1 MGDIEKTME
10 NKVKELDDSIRD
22 MPDAMRTFSLTMR
35 SLYADKAVGTNDEL
49 AKRFRNLRDETRNDA
64 LVYLKGIL
72 PISTKFVSCISEY
85 FEYYEALD
93 FEEWCDMIAE
103 ILEETTSNR
112 QLCETLLQMH
122 EDIMVPLKKRRDSAK
137 IMINEFKELTET
149 YQRQS
154 KDLKEK
160 AICKREWAHSLLYVP
175 VVNLVAYP
183 LLHASANIDL
193 VESIAKNKQ
202 ADIAEAA
209 SITVAEALI
218 PALEEFMTGL
228 RKAASFFSVMEQEL
242 RKFESKAEKAKS
254 EPKNL
259 YYKVM
264 RKQAEGMKSTCQVFY
279 AVLPDVRTDFLAIP
293 TEGTDQNYVD
303 KWLEQQKKTI
313 QEKCRVS
320 TLALKLLKA
329 LTDWDY
335 PPVTSRSQNWQW
347 L

>member
-10 NKVKELDDSIRD
+10 NKVKELGDSIRD
-22 MPDAMRTFSLTMR
+22 MPNAMRTFSLTMR

-137 IMINEFKELTET
+137 IMINEFKDLTET

-154 KDLKEK
+154 KDLKEN
-160 AICKREWAHSLLYVP
+160 AIYKREWAYSLLFVP
-175 VVNLVAYP
+175 PVNLVAYP
-183 LLHASANIDL
+183 LLRLSASIDL

-202 ADIAEAA
+202 AEIAEAA

-228 RKAASFFSVMEQEL
+228 RNAAAFFSVMEQEL

-254 EPKNL
+254 EPKEL

-264 RKQAEGMKSTCQVFY
+264 KKQAKDMKSICQGFY

-313 QEKCRVS
+313 QEKCFAS

-329 LTDWDY
+329 ITDWD
-335 PPVTSRSQNWQW
+335 
-347 L
+347 

>member
-1 MGDIEKTME
+1 MEDIEKTME
-10 NKVKELDDSIRD
+10 NKVEELDASIRD
-22 MPDAMRTFSLTMR
+22 MPKAMRLFSLTMR

-64 LVYLKGIL
+64 MVYLKGIL
-72 PISTKFVSCISEY
+72 PICTKFVSCLSEY

-103 ILEETTSNR
+103 ILEETTGYR

-122 EDIMVPLKKRRDSAK
+122 EDIMVPLKKRRDSAT
-137 IMINEFKELTET
+137 IMINEFKDLTEI

-154 KDLKEK
+154 KDLEEK
-160 AICKREWAHSLLYVP
+160 AIYKREWARYLFQFP
-175 VVNLVAYP
+175 VVNLVACP
-183 LLHASANIDL
+183 LFFVSASVDF

-202 ADIAEAA
+202 AEITEAA
-209 SITVAEALI
+209 SIIVAEALI

-228 RKAASFFSVMEQEL
+228 RKAAAFFSVMEQEL
-242 RKFESKAEKAKS
+242 RKSESKAEKAKS
-254 EPKNL
+254 EPKKL

-264 RKQAEGMKSTCQVFY
+264 NKQAKSMKSTCQVFY

-303 KWLEQQKKTI
+303 KWLEQQKKII
-313 QEKCRVS
+313 QEKCLAS

-329 LTDWDY
+329 ITD
-335 PPVTSRSQNWQW
+335 
-347 L
+347 

>member
-1 MGDIEKTME
+1 MEDIEKMME
-10 NKVKELDDSIRD
+10 NKVEELDASIRG
-22 MPDAMRTFSLTMR
+22 MPKAMRIFSLTMR

-64 LVYLKGIL
+64 MVYLKGIL
-72 PISTKFVSCISEY
+72 PICTKFVSCLSEY

-93 FEEWCDMIAE
+93 FDEWCDMTAE
-103 ILEETTSNR
+103 ILEETTGYR

-137 IMINEFKELTET
+137 IMINEFKDLTEI

-154 KDLKEK
+154 KDLEEK
-160 AICKREWAHSLLYVP
+160 AIYKREWARSLLYLP
-175 VVNLVAYP
+175 VINLVACP
-183 LLHASANIDL
+183 LFYVSASVDF
-193 VESIAKNKQ
+193 VESLAKSKQ
-202 ADIAEAA
+202 AEITEAA

-228 RKAASFFSVMEQEL
+228 RKAGAFFSVMEQEL
-242 RKFESKAEKAKS
+242 RKCESKAEKAKS
-254 EPKNL
+254 EPKKL

-264 RKQAEGMKSTCQVFY
+264 NKQAKGMKSTCQVFY

-313 QEKCRVS
+313 QEKCLVS
-320 TLALKLLKA
+320 TLARKLLKA
-329 LTDWDY
+329 ITD
-335 PPVTSRSQNWQW
+335 
-347 L
+347 

>member
-1 MGDIEKTME
+1 
-10 NKVKELDDSIRD
+10 
-22 MPDAMRTFSLTMR
+22 MR

-64 LVYLKGIL
+64 MVYLKGIL
-72 PISTKFVSCISEY
+72 PICTKFVSCLSEY

-93 FEEWCDMIAE
+93 FDEWCDMTAE
-103 ILEETTSNR
+103 ILEETTGYR

-137 IMINEFKELTET
+137 IMINEFKDLTEI

-154 KDLKEK
+154 KDLEEK
-160 AICKREWAHSLLYVP
+160 AIYKREWARSLLYLP
-175 VVNLVAYP
+175 VINLVACP
-183 LLHASANIDL
+183 LFYVSASVDF
-193 VESIAKNKQ
+193 VESLAKSKQ
-202 ADIAEAA
+202 AEITEAA

-228 RKAASFFSVMEQEL
+228 RKAGAFFSVMEQEL
-242 RKFESKAEKAKS
+242 RKCESKAEKAKS
-254 EPKNL
+254 EPKKL

-264 RKQAEGMKSTCQVFY
+264 NKQAKGMKSTCQVFY

-313 QEKCRVS
+313 QEKCLVS
-320 TLALKLLKA
+320 TLARKLLKA
-329 LTDWDY
+329 ITD
-335 PPVTSRSQNWQW
+335 
-347 L
+347 

>member
-1 MGDIEKTME
+1 MEDIEKTME
-10 NKVKELDDSIRD
+10 NNVEELDASIRG
-22 MPDAMRTFSLTMR
+22 MPEAMRIFSLTMR

-64 LVYLKGIL
+64 MVYLKGIL
-72 PISTKFVSCISEY
+72 PVCTKFVSCLSEY

-93 FEEWCDMIAE
+93 FEEWCDMTAE
-103 ILEETTSNR
+103 ILEETSGYR

-137 IMINEFKELTET
+137 IMINEFKDLTEV

-154 KDLKEK
+154 KELEEK
-160 AICKREWAHSLLYVP
+160 AIYKREWARSLLYVP
-175 VVNLVAYP
+175 VVNLVACP
-183 LLHASANIDL
+183 LFNVSANVDF

-202 ADIAEAA
+202 AKITEAA

-218 PALEEFMTGL
+218 PALEEFMKGL
-228 RKAASFFSVMEQEL
+228 RNAAAFFSVMEQEL
-242 RKFESKAEKAKS
+242 GKCESKAEKAKS
-254 EPKNL
+254 EPKKL

-264 RKQAEGMKSTCQVFY
+264 NKQAKGMKSTCQVFY

-313 QEKCRVS
+313 QEKCLVS

-329 LTDWDY
+329 ITD
-335 PPVTSRSQNWQW
+335 
-347 L
+347 

>member
-1 MGDIEKTME
+1 MGDIEKKIE
-10 NKVKELDDSIRD
+10 NEVKGLDASIRE
-22 MPDAMRTFSLTMR
+22 MPKAMRMFSLTMR
-35 SLYADKAVGTNDEL
+35 SLYADKAVGTNNKL

-64 LVYLKGIL
+64 MVYLKGIL

-93 FEEWCDMIAE
+93 FEEWCDMISD
-103 ILEETTSNR
+103 ILEETTGYR
-112 QLCETLLQMH
+112 QLCEALLQMH
-122 EDIMVPLKKRRDSAK
+122 EDIMVPLKKRRDSAN
-137 IMINEFKELTET
+137 IMIKEFKDLTKT

-154 KDLKEK
+154 KELEEQ
-160 AICKREWAHSLLYVP
+160 AISKREWAHSLLYVP
-175 VVNLVAYP
+175 GVNLVAYP
-183 LLHASANIDL
+183 LLCVSASMDL

-202 ADIAEAA
+202 AEIAEAA

-228 RKAASFFSVMEQEL
+228 RNAAAFFSVMEQEL
-242 RKFESKAEKAKS
+242 RKFETKAEKAKS
-254 EPKNL
+254 EPKKL

-264 RKQAEGMKSTCQVFY
+264 NKQAKGMKSTCQVFY

-313 QEKCRVS
+313 QEKCVAS
-320 TLALKLLKA
+320 NLILKLLKA
-329 LTDWDY
+329 IT
-335 PPVTSRSQNWQW
+335 N
-347 L
+347 

>member
-1 MGDIEKTME
+1 MGDIEKKIE
-10 NKVKELDDSIRD
+10 NEVKALDASIRD
-22 MPDAMRTFSLTMR
+22 MPKAMRMFSLTMR

-64 LVYLKGIL
+64 IVYLKGIL

-93 FEEWCDMIAE
+93 FEEWCDMIAD
-103 ILEETTSNR
+103 ILEETTGYR
-112 QLCETLLQMH
+112 QLCEALLKMH

-137 IMINEFKELTET
+137 IMINEFKDLTET

-175 VVNLVAYP
+175 VVNFVAYP
-183 LLHASANIDL
+183 LLHVSANIDL

-202 ADIAEAA
+202 AEIAEAA

-228 RKAASFFSVMEQEL
+228 RNAASFFSVMEQEL

-254 EPKNL
+254 EPKKL

-313 QEKCRVS
+313 QEKCLVS

-329 LTDWDY
+329 LTD
-335 PPVTSRSQNWQW
+335 
-347 L
+347 

>member
-1 MGDIEKTME
+1 MEDIEKTME
-10 NKVKELDDSIRD
+10 NKVEELDASIRD
-22 MPDAMRTFSLTMR
+22 MPKAMRIFSLTMR

-64 LVYLKGIL
+64 MVYLKGIL
-72 PISTKFVSCISEY
+72 PICTKFVSCLSEY

-93 FEEWCDMIAE
+93 FEEWCDMTAE
-103 ILEETTSNR
+103 ILEETTGYR

-137 IMINEFKELTET
+137 IMINEFKDLTEV

-154 KDLKEK
+154 KDLEEK
-160 AICKREWAHSLLYVP
+160 AIYKREWARSLLYLP
-175 VVNLVAYP
+175 VINVVACP
-183 LLHASANIDL
+183 LFYVSASVDF
-193 VESIAKNKQ
+193 VESVAKSKQ
-202 ADIAEAA
+202 AEITEAA

-218 PALEEFMTGL
+218 PALEEFMKGL
-228 RKAASFFSVMEQEL
+228 RNAAAFFSVMEQEL
-242 RKFESKAEKAKS
+242 SKCESKAEKAKS
-254 EPKNL
+254 EPKKL

-264 RKQAEGMKSTCQVFY
+264 NKQAKGMKSTCQVFY

-313 QEKCRVS
+313 QEKCLVS

-329 LTDWDY
+329 ITD
-335 PPVTSRSQNWQW
+335 
-347 L
+347 

>member
-1 MGDIEKTME
+1 MEDIEKTME
-10 NKVKELDDSIRD
+10 NKVKELDASIRD
-22 MPDAMRTFSLTMR
+22 MPEAMRIFSLTMR

-64 LVYLKGIL
+64 MVYLKGIL
-72 PISTKFVSCISEY
+72 PICTKFVSGISEY

-103 ILEETTSNR
+103 ILEETTVYR

-137 IMINEFKELTET
+137 IMINEFKDLTET

-154 KDLKEK
+154 KELEDK
-160 AICKREWAHSLLYVP
+160 AICKREWARSLFYFP
-175 VVNLVAYP
+175 VVNLVACP
-183 LLHASANIDL
+183 LFYLSASVDF
-193 VESIAKNKQ
+193 VESYAKNKQ
-202 ADIAEAA
+202 AEIAEAA

-218 PALEEFMTGL
+218 PALEEFMSGL
-228 RKAASFFSVMEQEL
+228 RKAAAFFSVMEQEL
-242 RKFESKAEKAKS
+242 RKSESKAEKAKS
-254 EPKNL
+254 EPKKL

-264 RKQAEGMKSTCQVFY
+264 NKQAKGMKSTCQVFY

-303 KWLEQQKKTI
+303 KWLEQQKKII
-313 QEKCRVS
+313 QEKCLVS

-329 LTDWDY
+329 ITD
-335 PPVTSRSQNWQW
+335 
-347 L
+347 

>member
-1 MGDIEKTME
+1 MGDIEKKIE
-10 NKVKELDDSIRD
+10 NEVKELDASIRD
-22 MPDAMRTFSLTMR
+22 MPKAMRMFSLTMR

-49 AKRFRNLRDETRNDA
+49 AKRFRTLRDETRNDA
-64 LVYLKGIL
+64 MVYIKGIL
-72 PISTKFVSCISEY
+72 PLSTKFVSCISEY
-85 FEYYEALD
+85 FEYYEVLD
-93 FEEWCDMIAE
+93 FEEWCDMIAD
-103 ILEETTSNR
+103 ILEETTGYR
-112 QLCETLLQMH
+112 QLCEALLKMH

-137 IMINEFKELTET
+137 IMINEFKDLTET

-154 KDLKEK
+154 KELEEK
-160 AICKREWAHSLLYVP
+160 AIYKREWAHSLLYVP
-175 VVNLVAYP
+175 GLNLVAYP
-183 LLHASANIDL
+183 LLYLSASVDL

-202 ADIAEAA
+202 AEIAEAA

-228 RKAASFFSVMEQEL
+228 RNAASFFSVMKQEL

-254 EPKNL
+254 EPKKL

-264 RKQAEGMKSTCQVFY
+264 NKQAKGMKSTCQVFY

-313 QEKCRVS
+313 QEKCLVS
-320 TLALKLLKA
+320 TLALKSLKA
-329 LTDWDY
+329 LTD
-335 PPVTSRSQNWQW
+335 
-347 L
+347 

>member
-1 MGDIEKTME
+1 MGDIEKKIE
-10 NKVKELDDSIRD
+10 NEVKELDASIRD
-22 MPDAMRTFSLTMR
+22 MPKAMRMFSLTMR

-64 LVYLKGIL
+64 IVYLKGIL

-93 FEEWCDMIAE
+93 FEEWCDMIAD
-103 ILEETTSNR
+103 ILEETTGYR
-112 QLCETLLQMH
+112 QLCEALLKMH

-137 IMINEFKELTET
+137 IMINEFKDLTET

-175 VVNLVAYP
+175 VVNFVAYP
-183 LLHASANIDL
+183 LLHVSANIDL

-202 ADIAEAA
+202 AEIAEAA

-228 RKAASFFSVMEQEL
+228 RNAASFFSVMEQEL

-254 EPKNL
+254 EPKKL

-313 QEKCRVS
+313 QEKCLVS

-329 LTDWDY
+329 LTD
-335 PPVTSRSQNWQW
+335 
-347 L
+347 

>member
-1 MGDIEKTME
+1 MGDIEKKIE
-10 NKVKELDDSIRD
+10 NEVKELDASIRD
-22 MPDAMRTFSLTMR
+22 MPKAMRMFSLTMR

-49 AKRFRNLRDETRNDA
+49 AKRFRNLPDETRNDA
-64 LVYLKGIL
+64 MVYLKGIL

-93 FEEWCDMIAE
+93 FEEWCDMIAD
-103 ILEETTSNR
+103 ILEETTGYR
-112 QLCETLLQMH
+112 QLCEALLKMH

-137 IMINEFKELTET
+137 IMINEFKDLTEI

-154 KDLKEK
+154 KDLEEK
-160 AICKREWAHSLLYVP
+160 AIYKREWARSLLYLP
-175 VVNLVAYP
+175 VINLVACP
-183 LLHASANIDL
+183 LFYVSASVDF
-193 VESIAKNKQ
+193 VESLAKSKQ
-202 ADIAEAA
+202 AEITEAA

-228 RKAASFFSVMEQEL
+228 RKAGAFFSVMEQEL
-242 RKFESKAEKAKS
+242 RKCESKAEKAKS
-254 EPKNL
+254 EPKKL

-264 RKQAEGMKSTCQVFY
+264 NKQAKDMKSICQVFY

-313 QEKCRVS
+313 QEKCVAS
-320 TLALKLLKA
+320 NLILKLLKA
-329 LTDWDY
+329 ITD
-335 PPVTSRSQNWQW
+335 
-347 L
+347 